1 MDKLLTVINKNNEFI
16 ENITKDTYL
25 SEEYLLKLYVNGFVD
40 VYDESIDTV
49 ILYTHDEFKLYQK
62 DLKQRKKEQTN
73 PDVLKKIHSERQ
85 KKYYHEN
92 IEAMRNYHR
101 EYRLKKKNQ
110 TGLEQETD
118 NQIDNDVKKENKVKE
133 AKEAKLT
140 ESERYKKYYQKNK
153 EKIIARVKEYYHN
166 NKDTINVKKKEYIQ
180 DNREKINQKKVE
192 YYHKKKKCIEYTK

>member
-1 MDKLLTVINKNNEFI
+1 MDKLLTVINNNNEFI
-16 ENITKDTYL
+16 ENITKETYL

-40 VYDESIDTV
+40 VYDESISTV

-62 DLKQRKKEQTN
+62 ELKLKKKEQTN
-73 PDVLKKIHSERQ
+73 PDTLKKIHSERQ

-110 TGLEQETD
+110 TGLNGLEQETD
-118 NQIDNDVKKENKVKE
+118 NQIDKDVKVKE
-133 AKEAKLT
+133 VKENKLT

-153 EKIIARVKEYYHN
+153 EKIIARVKQYYHN
-166 NKDTINVKKKEYIQ
+166 NKDTIKVKKRIYS
-180 DNREKINQKKVE
+180 R
-192 YYHKKKKCIEYTK
+192 